1 MEPDNRE
8 IFAALLRLLERLT
21 AVDIERAISA
31 AGLRS
36 GRPHP
41 LYIHSQQGAK
51 DDALNALRVMWDKEE
66 TSNVRK
72 KARESLIAIA
82 KQRVKDDGE
91 EQLQAVLRENRLQF
105 IDNQFVRLGVETEEG
120 TEPQEPSSGDLE
132 STPDAARLK
141 LRTAPPTARVKQV
154 STGQVST
161 GLDSRIVGHSGVF
174 DPITVET
181 AEDIDRATRKRFSE
195 APAAVVADAKR
206 AKDITIAL
214 QVALRDLH
222 LNVPE
227 AGEALDLL
235 DKQAD
240 ELDNIIAILQSDGD
254 KEAARKTLRDL
265 LYDVLES
272 FLKVLA
278 KSGPTRGILAAAALA
293 SLSLTGVEVT
303 YIVAALVA
311 GPIVGLEVNAIRKI
325 LAGWKKK
332 KDEGE

>member
-51 DDALNALRVMWDKEE
+51 DDALNALRTMWDSEQMGNE
-66 TSNVRK
+66 RK
-72 KARESLIAIA
+72 AIESLIAIA
-82 KQRVKDDGE
+82 KQRVEDGGE

-105 IDNQFVRLGVETEEG
+105 INDQFIRLGVETEELY
-120 TEPQEPSSGDLE
+120 SGDFM
-132 STPDAARLK
+132 STAAAALT
-141 LRTAPPTARVKQV
+141 LSTSPPTVRVKQV
-154 STGQVST
+154 STG
-161 GLDSRIVGHSGVF
+161 LDAKIVGHGRVF

-181 AEDIDRATRKRFSE
+181 AEEIDQATTRRFSE
-195 APAAVVADAKR
+195 TPATVVAEAKR
-206 AKDITIAL
+206 AKDTTIAL
-214 QVALRDLH
+214 KFFLDDLR
-222 LNVPE
+222 LNSPE
-227 AGEALDLL
+227 AEKALELL
-235 DKQAD
+235 DKQANA
-240 ELDNIIAILQSDGD
+240 LDNIIAILQSDGD

-272 FLKVLA
+272 FLQALA
-278 KSGPTRGILAAAALA
+278 EKGSTRGILAAAALVL
-293 SLSLTGVEVT
+293 LSLTGVEVT

-311 GPIVGLEVNAIRKI
+311 APIIGLDVNALKKI
-325 LAGWKKK
+325 LTDWKKK
-332 KDEGE
+332 KDKGE

>member
-1 MEPDNRE
+1 MASCLVLPIGHCRGLYAWKPPANAATTLPPPRLNDNR
-8 IFAALLRLLERLT
+8 IGCAT
-21 AVDIERAISA
+21 A
-31 AGLRS
+31 
-36 GRPHP
+36 
-41 LYIHSQQGAK
+41 
-51 DDALNALRVMWDKEE
+51 
-66 TSNVRK
+66 NVTDNPTV
-72 KARESLIAIA
+72 SP
-82 KQRVKDDGE
+82 
-91 EQLQAVLRENRLQF
+91 
-105 IDNQFVRLGVETEEG
+105 ID
-120 TEPQEPSSGDLE
+120 
-132 STPDAARLK
+132 
-141 LRTAPPTARVKQV
+141 APPTARVKQV
-154 STGQVST
+154 STGQVIT

-293 SLSLTGVEVT
+293 ALSLTGVEVT
-303 YIVAALVA
+303 NITAALVA
-311 GPIVGLEVNAIRKI
+311 GSIIGLDVHAIRKI

-332 KDEGE
+332 KDEGQ